1 MDKLDILLL
10 GIKTRYNKNKDYF
23 ISITIDDEVISAYIE
38 EVLTRFKNS
47 SEQKL
52 IYRERGAT
60 LTIIR
65 NEKGVSMTQ
74 TDETNE
80 FLNTK
85 QRKYLINKNNAPEL
99 LRAIGILTK
108 DNKIK
113 NDMIRKY
120 NQIDHFVE
128 LVSPMFE
135 KHNSE
140 DTITILDCGCGKSY
154 LSFVLNFYLRD
165 ILKKS
170 VKIIGVDYS
179 ENVIKKSQDMAK
191 SLAYHNMEFICA
203 DLNSFTPPKNIT
215 AVISLHACDTA
226 TDLAIANAVLCDS
239 EYIICVP
246 CCHKELIK
254 QIDIPLL
261 APITKHGI
269 LKARLSD
276 LLTDGMRALKLEA
289 LGYNTKIIEYIS
301 PIDTPKNLLILAQKS
316 KGKKPSN
323 EYDILRDKL
332 STTSK
337 LDVLLGDI

>member
-23 ISITIDDEVISAYIE
+23 ISITIDDEIIATDIE
-38 EVLTRFKNS
+38 TTLNNFKAS
-47 SEQKL
+47 DKEKL

-60 LTIIR
+60 LTITR
-65 NEKGVSMTQ
+65 SAKGASMTQ
-74 TDETNE
+74 TDEANE
-80 FLNTK
+80 FLNTSE
-85 QRKYLINKNNAPEL
+85 RKYLVNKNNAPEL

-128 LVSPMFE
+128 LIAPMFE
-135 KHNSE
+135 GHNPG

-170 VKIIGVDYS
+170 VNIIGVDYS
-179 ENVIKKSQDMAK
+179 ENVIEKSREMAK

-203 DLNSFTPPKNIT
+203 DLNNFTPPKNIT

-226 TDLAIANAVLCDS
+226 TDLAIANAVLCNS
-239 EYIICVP
+239 QHIICVP
-246 CCHKELIK
+246 CCHRELIE

-276 LLTDGMRALKLEA
+276 LITDGMRALKLES

-301 PIDTPKNLLILAQKS
+301 PIDTPKNLLILASKS
-316 KGKKPSN
+316 KNKKVSN
-323 EYDILRDKL
+323 EYDTLRQEL

-337 LDVLLGDI
+337 LDVLLGEI

>member
-23 ISITIDDEVISAYIE
+23 ISIAIDEKIMDTDIETTLNNFKISDKE
-38 EVLTRFKNS
+38 N
-47 SEQKL
+47 L

-60 LTIIR
+60 LTIKR
-65 NEKGVSMTQ
+65 SAKGASMTQ

-80 FLNTK
+80 PSNANE
-85 QRKYLINKNNAPEL
+85 RKYLINKNNAPEL

-108 DNKIK
+108 DYKIK

-128 LVSPMFE
+128 LVAPMFDG
-135 KHNSE
+135 HQNG

-179 ENVIKKSQDMAK
+179 EGVIKTSKAMAQ

-203 DLNSFTPPKNIT
+203 DLNTFTPPKNIT

-226 TDLAIANAVLCDS
+226 TDLAIASAVLCNS
-239 EYIICVP
+239 QYIICSP
-246 CCHKELIK
+246 CCHKELIE

-276 LLTDGMRALKLEA
+276 LITDGMRALKLES
-289 LGYNTKIIEYIS
+289 LGYNTKIIEYVS
-301 PIDTPKNLLILAQKS
+301 PIDTPKNLLILASKS
-316 KGKKPSN
+316 KNKKSSN
-323 EYDILRDKL
+323 QYDTLRQEL